1 MTNSDLWP
9 IAVAI
14 IIAAALFCATMYA
27 LGRAYI
33 RSQQADLDDEAPHP
47 PRDVAAD
54 DEDGEDEDDKDVI
67 AFINSVR
74 SGGPDAM
81 MLAAWREEKRAEG
94 LTDEEIDEILAKRP
108 PILVT

>member
-1 MTNSDLWP
+1 MNNSDLWP

-14 IIAAALFCATMYA
+14 IIAAAIFCATMYA

-54 DEDGEDEDDKDVI
+54 DEDGEDEDDKDVP
-67 AFINSVR
+67 AFTNSAR
-74 SGGPDAM
+74 TGGPDAT
-81 MLAAWREEKRAEG
+81 MLAAWRAAKRAEAP
-94 LTDEEIDEILAKRP
+94 TDAEL
-108 PILVT
+108 